1 MRLRP
6 LDLITTTT
14 FSVLTAIG
22 ALIFVPVYPVPITF
36 QTLFTYL
43 SGAVLGPWLGAV
55 SQVIYIILG
64 GIGLPIFAGGQAGFG
79 VLAGPTGGYLFGF
92 IAASFV
98 IGNTSDL
105 RANPG
110 AARIAVSFVV
120 GTLIIYAFGII
131 QLSQWMDG
139 NLQNAILVG
148 VLPFI
153 VGDAVKVAI
162 AVIVATRL
170 RGILPRTNLYQKASK
185 RSPAANPD
193 RDTHCTRFVS
203 KNKCSLSQ

>member
-1 MRLRP
+1 MHLRP

-22 ALIFVPVYPVPITF
+22 ALMFVPVYPVPITF

-43 SGAVLGPWLGAV
+43 SGAVLGPWLGAL

-64 GIGLPIFAGGQAGFG
+64 GIGLPIFAGGKAGFG

-105 RANPG
+105 RMNPS
-110 AARIAVSFVV
+110 AARIAVSFIV
-120 GTLIIYAFGII
+120 GTLIIYTFGIT
-131 QLSQWMDG
+131 QLSQWMNG
-139 NLQNAILVG
+139 NVQDAILVG

-170 RGILPRTNLYQKASK
+170 RGILPRTNLYVKASK
-185 RSPAANPD
+185 THAAADPNRDKNHTRSASEN
-193 RDTHCTRFVS
+193 
-203 KNKCSLSQ
+203 